1 MTRRTD
7 DAVSA
12 APPARVPAAAPVALP
27 TVTLHADGIVQLDYG
42 PCERITLE
50 VVRHGNARHRELCP
64 GRKSPVLLT
73 GGKVGN
79 VEYSAQRFAS
89 SPEVC
94 GVTAAIAI
102 VTRSFLERHLAKMF
116 LMYHRPPYPTRVFS
130 AEPEARAWLRGFLP
144 PSTQTGVLTE

>member
-1 MTRRTD
+1 MTRRTN
-7 DAVSA
+7 DAASA
-12 APPARVPAAAPVALP
+12 APPARVPTAAPVALP
-27 TVTLHADGIVQLDYG
+27 LVTLHTDGIVQIDFS
-42 PCERITLE
+42 PCDRITLE
-50 VVRHGNARHRELCP
+50 AVQYGNARHRELCP
-64 GRKSPVLLT
+64 GFKSPVMLT

-94 GVTAAIAI
+94 DVTAAIAI

-116 LMYHRPPYPTRVFS
+116 LMYHRPPYPTRVFG

-144 PSTQTGVLTE
+144 PPD

>member
-7 DAVSA
+7 ETASTM
-12 APPARVPAAAPVALP
+12 PPARIPSTAPVALP
-27 TVTLHADGIVQLDYG
+27 LVTLHADGIVQLDYS
-42 PCERITLE
+42 PCDRITLK
-50 VVRHGNARHRELCP
+50 VVRYGNARHRELCT
-64 GRKSPVLLT
+64 GFKSPVLLT

-94 GVTAAIAI
+94 DVAAAIAI

-116 LMYHRPPYPTRVFS
+116 LMYHRPPFPTRVFS
-130 AEPEARAWLRGFLP
+130 AEHEARAWLRGFLP
-144 PSTQTGVLTE
+144 PPK